1 MKLFR
6 AFRYY
11 NSKKS
16 IMKNKEPIKIR
27 RLIKE
32 YYIFIR
38 DFLSELFAD
47 KLSYYSASLS
57 YYTLFSIIPLMV
69 IILSIFTNLPIFEDV
84 YKSIQSVL
92 FENLMPTHSKEVLTY
107 INGFV
112 ENSGKLGMVGV
123 IYVLFAS
130 MMFFKNYDYIVND
143 IFETPRRSFWR
154 SVTIYWTLVTLT
166 PIMLVLSF
174 YLSDKIQE
182 VLDQNTLTSS
192 IHLLTIFPFIIIWS
206 IFFLSY
212 KISAN
217 TDVSN
222 KAAAISSF
230 IASLAWYLAKVA
242 YIFYVLHNKT
252 YMSIYGGL
260 SILLFFFLWIYIS
273 WAIFLHGLKFCYLL
287 ERDEEIEE
295 IK

>member
-1 MKLFR
+1 MK
-6 AFRYY
+6 
-11 NSKKS
+11 K
-16 IMKNKEPIKIR
+16 PIKIR
-27 RLIKE
+27 QLIKE

-38 DFLSELFAD
+38 DFLAALFQD

-57 YYTLFSIIPLMV
+57 FYTLFSIIPLLV
-69 IILSIFTNLPIFEDV
+69 IVLSIFTNLPIFEDI
-84 YKSIQSVL
+84 YNSIQAII

-112 ENSGKLGMVGV
+112 DNSGKLGMVGV

-143 IFETPRRSFWR
+143 IFECERRSFWS
-154 SVTIYWTLVTLT
+154 SVTVYWTLVTLT

-174 YLSDKIQE
+174 YLSTQIQTMLDKNE
-182 VLDQNTLTSS
+182 WTAT
-192 IHLLTIFPFIIIWS
+192 IHLLNMLPFFIIWS

-222 KAAAISSF
+222 KAASISSF
-230 IASLAWYLAKVA
+230 IASLAWYFAKMGFV
-242 YIFYVLHNKT
+242 FYVVHNKT
-252 YMSIYGGL
+252 YLSIYGGF

-273 WAIFLHGLKFCYLL
+273 WAIFLHGLKFCHLL
-287 ERDEEIEE
+287 EKDEEIEE